1 MKTCSLINQ
10 SLVAGLVATV
20 ALGMP
25 IICQAEN
32 APLSSV
38 ASPDV
43 YKVIAEND
51 EFRVVLQTW
60 KPGQKDNFHSHPAN
74 AVYWL
79 TDCNRKIVK
88 PDGSTAKEGVVK
100 SGAAVLQKPIVS
112 HSFQNIG
119 DNECQAVMVE
129 KK

>member
-1 MKTCSLINQ
+1 MRTRSLLKKTMFAGA
-10 SLVAGLVATV
+10 VAGISMGIPAICVA
-20 ALGMP
+20 
-25 IICQAEN
+25 ES

-51 EFRVVLQTW
+51 QFRVVLQTW

-100 SGAAVLQKPIVS
+100 AGKAVLQKPIVS
-112 HSFQNIG
+112 HSFQNVG
-119 DNECQAVMVE
+119 DNECQSVMVE
-129 KK
+129 MK